1 MPVQDVVKLL
11 ARPKNDGSGFETV
24 EDKEMNKET
33 ASNPLN
39 GT

>member
-1 MPVQDVVKLL
+1 MCSHPKPL

-24 EDKEMNKET
+24 QNKEANKET